1 MRTITSE
8 MVGNAS
14 VALIALMLLV
24 KYVMQVGAL
33 ENFNSRFF

>member
-14 VALIALMLLV
+14 VALMLLV